1 MSTKRPSIVVIS
13 DIIQKYIGSDYD
25 AIKAVSDNL
34 AAILATTGL
43 TELVD
48 YALQG
53 FPQETLDDLLRALT
67 QQVTENTD
75 SLNDL
80 PGLNSGIAS
89 NTSAIADISLQLEQ
103 FITTILS
110 GKTYQGGYD
119 ATLNIPNLVTP
130 PLNTVTQGAVYDVIV
145 GGTFLGTPVVVGD
158 TLRAR
163 ITNPVLI
170 TDWVIIPFFIAA
182 ASIKVQYESNPQ
194 TNEFNDT
201 EKADLASLT
210 DGSNADSF
218 HTHDVDSLDDVYSR
232 GNAIAITDAKGS
244 VTLNN
249 TGQTI
254 PALKLI
260 GNATFPTTNLGS
272 GLHTDLDGTL
282 YSYDGTRSKWLSV
295 AEQVYHFGKEG
306 LADNMYLDFAS
317 VISTNYGYGMPR
329 NGTIIAVRARGRKT
343 LDKAMRIEL
352 NGSNVLDFSLVGGEF
367 TSTTEDIDFTVNDQL
382 QLFVRAVG
390 DEVRDPIVS
399 LYIKW
404 RK

>member
-80 PGLNSGIAS
+80 PDLNSGIAS

-130 PLNTVTQGAVYDVIV
+130 PLNTVTQGAVYDVTV
-145 GGTFLGTPVVVGD
+145 GGTFLGTPVVIGD

-201 EKADLASLT
+201 EKADLTTLT
-210 DGSNADSF
+210 DGSNADGL
-218 HTHDVDSLDDVYSR
+218 HEHDVDSLDDVYSR